1 MICPFDSK
9 IHCMYLED
17 ANDHGYVTHP
27 DCPSCPHYNGGEPT
41 DPPQY
46 VGWKAYAILIGG
58 AVGFTGFMLALIYVV
73 YNAIFT
79 W

>member
-1 MICPFDSK
+1 MECPFNKK
-9 IHCMYLED
+9 IHCLYLED
-17 ANDHGYVTHP
+17 ARDHGFLLYP
-27 DCPSCPHYNGGEPT
+27 ECYECPHYTESPP

-46 VGWKAYAILIGG
+46 AGWKAYAILIGG

>member
-1 MICPFDSK
+1 
-9 IHCMYLED
+9 MYLED
-17 ANDHGYVTHP
+17 ARDHDFLLHP
-27 DCPSCPHYNGGEPT
+27 DCPDCPHYKEGPL

-46 VGWKAYAILIGG
+46 VGRKAYAILIGG
-58 AVGFTGFMLALIYVV
+58 VIGFTGFILALIYVV

>member
-1 MICPFDSK
+1 MECPFNKK

-17 ANDHGYVTHP
+17 ARDHNFLLHPECP
-27 DCPSCPHYNGGEPT
+27 DCPHYTET
-41 DPPQY
+41 EYFDPPQY
-46 VGWKAYAILIGG
+46 VGWKAYAFLIGG
-58 AVGFTGFMLALIYVV
+58 AVGFTGFMLALIYIA